1 VSRAIALAPIVG
13 ILVALW
19 RAEKEQQKQQQ
30 LGSTSSSASPSSSF
44 LPSLVSG
51 CGRKLLQDEL
61 AYMLTIDWGKA
72 GLEGPT
78 LEEEWA
84 DFRQLCKEA
93 EELTSAM
100 EAAEGAAALP
110 EPPDEFVDPITASIM
125 SDPVTLPDSQVT
137 VDRSTVER
145 HLLSQA
151 TDPFSRKPLT
161 IAMVVPN
168 TALAA
173 RIQRWKATGGK
184 EDVGAA

>member
-1 VSRAIALAPIVG
+1 MMR
-13 ILVALW
+13 
-19 RAEKEQQKQQQ
+19 
-30 LGSTSSSASPSSSF
+30 
-44 LPSLVSG
+44 
-51 CGRKLLQDEL
+51 
-61 AYMLTIDWGKA
+61 IDWRKA
-72 GLEGPT
+72 GVEGPT

-84 DFRQLCKEA
+84 DFRQLCADAQEQMR
-93 EELTSAM
+93 AM
-100 EAAEGAAALP
+100 EAAQGAAALP

-137 VDRSTVER
+137 LDRSTVER

-184 EDVGAA
+184 EDMGAA